1 MAIVPLCGIVSYCP
15 SKGAERFVC
24 AQAGC
29 RVCMESL
36 LREHNGLVWLMVSRQ
51 WSGKAYYADLF
62 QEGRIGLWQAI
73 LHYDPGR
80 GVAFSSYACVAIR
93 HQVWAAV
100 RHSLKAEGWL
110 EYERAGDSLEALLAA
125 WQQEQ
130 IRQALGEALAV
141 LPEHLRQVIYLHYG
155 MCGEAPHNLAEIGRA
170 WGKSR
175 EWIRRLHNQA
185 LGLLRLPALS
195 IRLWSICERAER
207 ANYRQALRQNQNW
220 QHKCR
225 RQR

>member
-15 SKGAERFVC
+15 SKGAARFVC

-29 RVCMESL
+29 LECVESL
-36 LREHNGLVWLMVSRQ
+36 LREHNGLVWLMVSQQ

-73 LHYDPGR
+73 LHFDPGR
-80 GVAFSSYACVAIR
+80 GVAFSSYACVVIR
-93 HQVWAAV
+93 RQIWAAV
-100 RHSLKAEGWL
+100 RHSIKAEGWL

-130 IRQALGEALAV
+130 IQQALGEALAL
-141 LPEHLRQVIYLHYG
+141 LPEQLRQVIQLHYG
-155 MCGEAPHNLAEIGRA
+155 MGGEAPHNLAEIGRA

-207 ANYRQALRQNQNW
+207 ANYRQALRQNQDW
-220 QHKCR
+220 QHKRR

>member
-1 MAIVPLCGIVSYCP
+1 MAIVSYCP
-15 SKGAERFVC
+15 AQRDCPSKGAARFVC

-29 RVCMESL
+29 RVCVESL
-36 LREHNGLVWLMVSRQ
+36 LREHNGLVWLMVIQQ
-51 WSGKAYYADLF
+51 WSGKADYADLF

-73 LHYDPGR
+73 LHFDPGR

-93 HQVWAAV
+93 RQIWAAV
-100 RHSLKAEGWL
+100 RHSSKAEGWL

-130 IRQALGEALAV
+130 IRQALREALAL
-141 LPEHLRQVIYLHYG
+141 LPEQLRQVIYLHYG
-155 MCGEAPHNLAEIGRA
+155 MGGETPHNLAEIGRA
-170 WGKSR
+170 WSLSR
-175 EWIRRLHNQA
+175 ERIRQLHNQA

-195 IRLWSICERAER
+195 IRLRSICERAER

>member
-36 LREHNGLVWLMVSRQ
+36 LCEHNGLVWLMVSRQ

-80 GVAFSSYACVAIR
+80 GVAFSSYACVVIR

-110 EYERAGDSLEALLAA
+110 EYERAGDGLEVLLAA

-141 LPEHLRQVIYLHYG
+141 LPEQLRQVICLHYG
-155 MCGEAPHNLAEIGRA
+155 MGGEAPHNLAEIGRA

-175 EWIRRLHNQA
+175 EWIRQLHNQA

-207 ANYRQALRQNQNW
+207 ANYRQALRQNQDW
-220 QHKCR
+220 QHKRR

>member
-1 MAIVPLCGIVSYCP
+1 MAIVSYCP
-15 SKGAERFVC
+15 AQRDCPSKGAARFLC

-29 RVCMESL
+29 RACVESL

-73 LHYDPGR
+73 LHYDPRR
-80 GVAFSSYACVAIR
+80 GIAFSSYACVVIR
-93 HQVWAAV
+93 NQVWAAV

-110 EYERAGDSLEALLAA
+110 EYERAGDSLEVLLAA

-130 IRQALGEALAV
+130 IRQALGEALAL
-141 LPEHLRQVIYLHYG
+141 LPEQLRQVIYLHYG
-155 MCGEAPHNLAEIGRA
+155 MGGEAPHNLAEIGRA

-175 EWIRRLHNQA
+175 EWIRQLHNQA

-195 IRLWSICERAER
+195 IRLRAICERAER
-207 ANYRQALRQNQNW
+207 ANYRQALRQNQDW
-220 QHKCR
+220 QHKSR

>member
-1 MAIVPLCGIVSYCP
+1 MAIVSYCP
-15 SKGAERFVC
+15 SKGAARFLC

-29 RVCMESL
+29 RACVESL
-36 LREHNGLVWLMVSRQ
+36 LHEHNGLVWLMVSRQ

-80 GVAFSSYACVAIR
+80 GVAFSSYACVVIR

-110 EYERAGDSLEALLAA
+110 EYERTGDSLEALLAA

-130 IRQALGEALAV
+130 IRQALGEALAL
-141 LPEHLRQVIYLHYG
+141 LPEHLRQVIQLHYG
-155 MCGEAPHNLAEIGRA
+155 VGKEPGMDPPTAQPGAGSPASASLIHPFAQYLRTGGTRKLPSGSAPEPGLAT
-170 WGKSR
+170 
-175 EWIRRLHNQA
+175 
-185 LGLLRLPALS
+185 
-195 IRLWSICERAER
+195 
-207 ANYRQALRQNQNW
+207 
-220 QHKCR
+220 
-225 RQR
+225 

>member
-15 SKGAERFVC
+15 SKGAARFVC

-29 RVCMESL
+29 RACVESL
-36 LREHNGLVWLMVSRQ
+36 LRENNGLVWLMVSQQ

-73 LHYDPGR
+73 LHFDPGR
-80 GVAFSSYACVAIR
+80 GVAFSSYACVVIR
-93 HQVWAAV
+93 RQIWAAV
-100 RHSLKAEGWL
+100 RHSIKAEGWL

-130 IRQALGEALAV
+130 IQQALGEALAL
-141 LPEHLRQVIYLHYG
+141 LPEQLRQVIQLHYG
-155 MCGEAPHNLAEIGRA
+155 MGGEAPHNLAEIGRA

-207 ANYRQALRQNQNW
+207 ANYRQALRQNQDW
-220 QHKCR
+220 QHKRR

>member
-15 SKGAERFVC
+15 SKGAARFVC

-29 RVCMESL
+29 LECVESL
-36 LREHNGLVWLMVSRQ
+36 LRENNGLVWLMVSQQ

-73 LHYDPGR
+73 LHFDPGR
-80 GVAFSSYACVAIR
+80 GVAFSSYACVVIR
-93 HQVWAAV
+93 RQIWAAV
-100 RHSLKAEGWL
+100 RHSIKAEGWL

-130 IRQALGEALAV
+130 IQQALGEALAL
-141 LPEHLRQVIYLHYG
+141 LPEQLRQVIQLHYG
-155 MCGEAPHNLAEIGRA
+155 MGGEAPHNLAEIGRA

-207 ANYRQALRQNQNW
+207 ANYRQALRQNQDW
-220 QHKCR
+220 QHKRR

>member
-1 MAIVPLCGIVSYCP
+1 MAIVPYCP
-15 SKGAERFVC
+15 SKGAAHFGC

-29 RVCMESL
+29 RVCLEAL
-36 LREHNGLVWLMVSRQ
+36 LREHRGLVWLMVSRQ
-51 WSGKAYYADLF
+51 GRGKAEYADLF

-80 GVAFSSYACVAIR
+80 GIAFSSYACVVIR

-130 IRQALGEALAV
+130 IRQELGEALAL
-141 LPEHLRQVIYLHYG
+141 LPEQLRQVICLHYG
-155 MCGEAPHNLAEIGRA
+155 MGGETPHNLAEIGRA

-175 EWIRRLHNQA
+175 EWIRQLHNQA

-207 ANYRQALRQNQNW
+207 ANYRQALRQNQSW
-220 QHKCR
+220 QHRCR

>member
-15 SKGAERFVC
+15 SKGAARFVC

-29 RVCMESL
+29 RACVESL
-36 LREHNGLVWLMVSRQ
+36 LREHNGLVWLMVSQQ

-73 LHYDPGR
+73 LHFDPGR
-80 GVAFSSYACVAIR
+80 GVAFSSYACVVIR
-93 HQVWAAV
+93 RQIWAAV
-100 RHSLKAEGWL
+100 RHSIKAEGWL

-130 IRQALGEALAV
+130 IQQALGEALAL
-141 LPEHLRQVIYLHYG
+141 LPEQLRQVIQLHYG
-155 MCGEAPHNLAEIGRA
+155 MGGEAPHNLAEIGRA

-207 ANYRQALRQNQNW
+207 ANYRQALRQNQDW
-220 QHKCR
+220 QHKRR

>member
-1 MAIVPLCGIVSYCP
+1 MAIVSYCP
-15 SKGAERFVC
+15 SKGAARFSC

-29 RVCMESL
+29 RECVESL
-36 LREHNGLVWLMVSRQ
+36 LREHSGLVWLMVSRQ

-130 IRQALGEALAV
+130 IHQALGEALAV
-141 LPEHLRQVIYLHYG
+141 LPEQLCQVIYLHYG
-155 MCGEAPHNLAEIGRA
+155 MGGEAPHNLAEIGRA

-207 ANYRQALRQNQNW
+207 VNYRRALRQNQNY
-220 QHKCR
+220 QHKRR

>member
-1 MAIVPLCGIVSYCP
+1 MAIVTYCP
-15 SKGAERFVC
+15 SKGAARFVC

-29 RVCMESL
+29 RACVESL
-36 LREHNGLVWLMVSRQ
+36 LREHNGLVWLMVIQQ
-51 WSGKAYYADLF
+51 WSGKADYADLF

-73 LHYDPGR
+73 LHFDPGR

-93 HQVWAAV
+93 RQVWAAV
-100 RHSLKAEGWL
+100 QYSLKAEGWL
-110 EYERAGDSLEALLAA
+110 EYERAGDSLEVLLAT

-130 IRQALGEALAV
+130 IRQALGEALAL
-141 LPEHLRQVIYLHYG
+141 LPEHLREVIQLHYG
-155 MCGEAPHNLAEIGRA
+155 MGGEAPHNLAEIGRA
-170 WGKSR
+170 WGLSR
-175 EWIRRLHNQA
+175 ERIRQLHNQA

-207 ANYRQALRQNQNW
+207 ANYRQALRQNQDC
-220 QHKCR
+220 QHKRR

>member
-1 MAIVPLCGIVSYCP
+1 V
-15 SKGAERFVC
+15 
-24 AQAGC
+24 
-29 RVCMESL
+29 ESL
-36 LREHNGLVWLMVSRQ
+36 LREHRGLVGWMVSHQ
-51 WSGKAYYADLF
+51 WWGRAHYVDLF
-62 QEGRIGLWQAI
+62 QEGQIGLWQAI

-100 RHSLKAEGWL
+100 QYSLKAEGWL
-110 EYERAGDSLEALLAA
+110 EYERAGDRLETLLAA
-125 WQQEQ
+125 WQREQ
-130 IRQALGEALAV
+130 IRQALEEALAL
-141 LPEHLRQVIYLHYG
+141 LPEQLRRVIHLHYG
-155 MCGEAPHNLAEIGRA
+155 MGGEAPHNLAEIGRA

-175 EWIRRLHNQA
+175 EWIRQLHNQA

-195 IRLWSICERAER
+195 IRLRSICERAER

-220 QHKCR
+220 QRKRR

>member
-1 MAIVPLCGIVSYCP
+1 MAIVSYCP

-29 RVCMESL
+29 RACVESL

-80 GVAFSSYACVAIR
+80 GIAFSSYACVVIR

-130 IRQALGEALAV
+130 IRQALGEALAL
-141 LPEHLRQVIYLHYG
+141 LPEQLRQVIYLHYG
-155 MCGEAPHNLAEIGRA
+155 MGGETPHNLAEIGRA

-175 EWIRRLHNQA
+175 EWIRQLHNQA

-195 IRLWSICERAER
+195 IRLRAICERAER
-207 ANYRQALRQNQNW
+207 ANYRQALRQNQDW
-220 QHKCR
+220 QHKSR

>member
-15 SKGAERFVC
+15 SKGAARFVC

-29 RVCMESL
+29 RACVESL
-36 LREHNGLVWLMVSRQ
+36 LREHNGLVWLMVSQQ
-51 WSGKAYYADLF
+51 WSGKADYADLF

-73 LHYDPGR
+73 LHFDPGR
-80 GVAFSSYACVAIR
+80 GVAFSSYACVVIR
-93 HQVWAAV
+93 RQIWAAV
-100 RHSLKAEGWL
+100 RHSIKAEGWL

-130 IRQALGEALAV
+130 IQQALGEALAL
-141 LPEHLRQVIYLHYG
+141 LPEQLRQVIQLHYG
-155 MCGEAPHNLAEIGRA
+155 MGGEAPHNLAEIGRA

-207 ANYRQALRQNQNW
+207 ANYRQALRQNQDW
-220 QHKCR
+220 QHKRR

>member
-15 SKGAERFVC
+15 SKGAARFVC

-29 RVCMESL
+29 RACVESL

-80 GVAFSSYACVAIR
+80 GVVFSSYACVVIR

-110 EYERAGDSLEALLAA
+110 EYEHTGDSLEALLAA

-130 IRQALGEALAV
+130 IRQALGEALAL
-141 LPEHLRQVIYLHYG
+141 LPEHLRRVIQLHYG
-155 MCGEAPHNLAEIGRA
+155 MAGETPHNLAEIGRA

-195 IRLWSICERAER
+195 IRLRSICERAER
-207 ANYRQALRQNQNW
+207 ANYRQALRQNQGW
-220 QHKCR
+220 QRKRR

>member
-1 MAIVPLCGIVSYCP
+1 MAILPYCP
-15 SKGAERFVC
+15 SKGPARFVC

-29 RVCMESL
+29 RACVESL

-51 WSGKAYYADLF
+51 GSGKADYADLF

-73 LHYDPGR
+73 LHFDPGR

-93 HQVWAAV
+93 RQVWAAV

-130 IRQALGEALAV
+130 IRQALGEALAL

-155 MCGEAPHNLAEIGRA
+155 MGGEAPHNLAEIGRA

-175 EWIRRLHNQA
+175 EWIRQLHNQA

-220 QHKCR
+220 QHKRR